1 MDPLDTMKAIN
12 ELWGKG
18 LQNFF
23 SAQQSAV
30 GAMAPS
36 VGETSIA
43 SIVSDAQAFRPLVRP
58 MPKLGHPHRLISAAL
73 AEEGVKDGRGP
84 GHRPDDVG
92 HSEEIFD
99 PKGWLSATSEV
110 DRH

>member
-23 SAQQSAV
+23 SAQQSAF

-36 VGETSIA
+36 VGETSLA
-43 SIVSDAQAFRPLVRP
+43 SIVPDAQAFEFRASGLCRDLDVRP
-58 MPKLGHPHRLISAAL
+58 GYIGRAC
-73 AEEGVKDGRGP
+73 EGAPDGRGT
-84 GHRPDDVG
+84 GQRCNDGG
-92 HSEEIFD
+92 HSD
-99 PKGWLSATSEV
+99 QDLRSERLAFG
-110 DRH
+110 DKRGR